1 MRKSR
6 ISFAAPGLAVV
17 VALTMSAC
25 GGSETT
31 SDDTGASDTGSETTD
46 GPTVTVS
53 TIFGDVTVP
62 EDPQRVVALG
72 WSDAETALALGVE
85 PVGASDWLA
94 VGGDGLGPW
103 VEDSY
108 DTPPTMLGTYEV
120 SAEEVAALEPD
131 LILWTR
137 STNDQETYDQ
147 LSQIA
152 PTIGAPEGTDIA
164 YGTSWD
170 GQTELVAEA
179 LGKSDEGQRL
189 IDETNA
195 AFEAAVDEHP
205 EFQDK
210 TAAVGTL
217 YSGQLGAYVE
227 GDVRVDFMKR
237 LGFVNDPEIQ
247 ERAQDGAFAVDL
259 SAENASVLDA
269 DLTVM
274 FPIGGTAEEIVTDP
288 SIQNLQSAQDGRLIV
303 LDDKDLADAFSS
315 ASVPGTIYALDNA
328 VPLFAAPLQ

>member
-1 MRKSR
+1 MHKTR
-6 ISFAAPGLAVV
+6 ISLLAPGLAVV
-17 VALTMSAC
+17 AALTMSAC
-25 GGSETT
+25 G
-31 SDDTGASDTGSETTD
+31 SDTGSEASGSGTGSESAE
-46 GPTVTVS
+46 GPTVS

-72 WSDAETALALGVE
+72 WSDAETALALGVQ

-147 LSQIA
+147 LSEIA
-152 PTIGAPEGTDIA
+152 PTVAAPEGTEIA
-164 YGTSWD
+164 YGTTWD

-179 LGKSDEGQRL
+179 LGKAEQGQEL
-189 IDETNA
+189 IAETNA
-195 AFEAAVDEHP
+195 AFDAAVEEHP

-217 YSGQLGAYVE
+217 YSGQLGAYVD
-227 GDVRVDFMKR
+227 GDVRVDFMNR

-247 ERAQDGAFAVDL
+247 ERAEAGQFSVDL

-274 FPIGGTAEEIVTDP
+274 FPIGETADVIEGEPVIANLP
-288 SIQNLQSAQDGRLIV
+288 SARDGRLIV
-303 LDDKDLADAFSS
+303 LDDKALADAFSS
-315 ASVPGTIYALDNA
+315 ASVPGTLYALDNA